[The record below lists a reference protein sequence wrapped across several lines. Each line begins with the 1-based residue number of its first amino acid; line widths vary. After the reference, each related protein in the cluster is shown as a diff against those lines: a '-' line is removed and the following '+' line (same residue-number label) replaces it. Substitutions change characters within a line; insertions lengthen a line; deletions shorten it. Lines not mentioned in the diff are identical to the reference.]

1 MTSIAAAAPVMA
13 LVTVLAFAPLPCA
26 MAFEPMRSKPEIQT
40 RKPQRFLYLGENGE
54 PVPADK
60 SGRKKKDDMLMR
72 VASAPIEENEIEVFD
87 KEEEDTS
94 LPLSLLQFE
103 SISQNLDGILADISK
118 DLGDVEQKLIYKHA
132 LECANDQDDVNDKEE
147 IRARRVEEQQ
157 VAVEEGCGSQDEI
170 MSVAWTLEEDGE
182 CDSPS
187 IEELLDENCVT
198 PASDDD
204 VQATLSPKEIS
215 PAPMRSSLDTT
226 QESPSLV
233 STIIV
238 ESEALH
244 RSLLKMRLELE
255 SREKARRQAML
266 TFIFQQS
273 LLQARL
279 SMETRARQV
288 TEIDRAKSSN
298 MDDKSDLQQVATE
311 SEALYRSLLTARL
324 EREAREKASG
334 TATRLAREA
343 AVAVLKATMDEDET
357 SCFDPIV
364 DVAIGESEDEITI
377 ASASMVEE
385 ANDNIFPLRTPL
397 SEIGEEKVRSPAS
410 STTYHRQV
418 SATSL
423 ASSATTSDL
432 VIDEAVDIA
441 STDVEPQAENEIQD
455 IVVETRPDYDT
466 REAVGS
472 LESAFTREDP
482 ETAIKITPMP
492 PKEAPP
498 ASAVESSMIDRF
510 EELLVTE
517 NEVADNSN
525 DGDEHEEKL
534 QTSFK
539 VTPTPPK
546 EAPPSSVIESHAE
559 QEDKIVSSS
568 KSQPLFL
575 LDTLGEELQI
585 IKQQDD
591 LAIAKNALTHFTKAA
606 VGGGLATLL
615 TLGSIVKAASSSGVV
630 SSAKA
635 VSSSVFE
642 ATGDPEDKSVS
653 GVAKDIGSVAA
664 SIAAVG
670 SAFLRSFEHAAVSSH
685 AAEAGTDA
693 AKEFALLLASLVAFS
708 LKQGDRIQE
717 TLLRNLVEN
726 SAAGKL
732 TPEALG
738 EALESVMKFG
748 IKQGERALESFAD
761 LKDNIATAT
770 TGIATEMKKILR
782 SDPTVA
788 ANPIPEQQVDSVD
801 SQLFWTNVSIE
812 NIERNVNVNGFAFE
826 EKAETQEHD
835 TIMPFNEVTV
845 TDPPSDKDN
854 VEALNDVRDQSA
866 NVNVFALDTQEEIG
880 RSTLEEE
887 YLEFS
892 AHNNESEEDTLG
904 SPMTNDEAALPEE
917 DSYFFATFD

>member
-1 MTSIAAAAPVMA
+1 
-13 LVTVLAFAPLPCA
+13 
-26 MAFEPMRSKPEIQT
+26 
-40 RKPQRFLYLGENGE
+40 
-54 PVPADK
+54 
-60 SGRKKKDDMLMR
+60 
-72 VASAPIEENEIEVFD
+72 
-87 KEEEDTS
+87 
-94 LPLSLLQFE
+94 
-103 SISQNLDGILADISK
+103 
-118 DLGDVEQKLIYKHA
+118 
-132 LECANDQDDVNDKEE
+132 
-147 IRARRVEEQQ
+147 
-157 VAVEEGCGSQDEI
+157 
-170 MSVAWTLEEDGE
+170 
-182 CDSPS
+182 
-187 IEELLDENCVT
+187 
-198 PASDDD
+198 
-204 VQATLSPKEIS
+204 
-215 PAPMRSSLDTT
+215 
-226 QESPSLV
+226 
-233 STIIV
+233 
-238 ESEALH
+238 
-244 RSLLKMRLELE
+244 MRLELE

-288 TEIDRAKSSN
+288 AEIDRAKSSN
-298 MDDKSDLQQVATE
+298 MDDKRDLQQVATE
-311 SEALYRSLLTARL
+311 SEALHRSLLAARL

-343 AVAVLKATMDEDET
+343 AVAVSKATMDEDET
-357 SCFDPIV
+357 SCFDPKV

-441 STDVEPQAENEIQD
+441 STDVEPQAENEIED

-482 ETAIKITPMP
+482 ETAIKITPTP

-517 NEVADNSN
+517 NEVADNNN
-525 DGDEHEEKL
+525 DGDEQEEKL
-534 QTSFK
+534 QTSFH

-546 EAPPSSVIESHAE
+546 EAPPASVIESHAE

-642 ATGDPEDKSVS
+642 ATGDPEDKSVA

-670 SAFLRSFEHAAVSSH
+670 SAFLRSFEFAAVSSH

-693 AKEFALLLASLVAFS
+693 AKELALLLASLVAFS

-717 TLLRNLVEN
+717 TLSRNLVEN

-732 TPEALG
+732 TPEGLG
-738 EALESVMKFG
+738 EALESVMKLG

-770 TGIATEMKKILR
+770 TGIATEMNKSLR
-782 SDPTVA
+782 SVTTVA
-788 ANPIPEQQVDSVD
+788 ANPIPEEQVDSVD
-801 SQLFWTNVSIE
+801 SQLFWTNVPIE
-812 NIERNVNVNGFAFE
+812 NIERNVNVNGFAFK

-866 NVNVFALDTQEEIG
+866 NVNVFALNTQEESG